1 MVPTF
6 VLGEKVYTCP
16 FQALETK
23 PQKFGDVDRIPE
35 KINRKGWKYNSGLM
49 TFHPVIFIRDLAT
62 SLYPVFTS
70 CENLSAEY
78 RISGRNMIGRIVP
91 FAEPVYKTRISL
103 SGDLEGKLSFGY
115 DLKEGFP
122 ILKQEHF

>member
-49 TFHPVIFIRDLAT
+49 TFHPVIFTRDLAT

-70 CENLSAEY
+70 WENLSAEY
-78 RISGRNMIGRIVP
+78 RISGRNMIGRIVCRTC
-91 FAEPVYKTRISL
+91 F
-103 SGDLEGKLSFGY
+103 
-115 DLKEGFP
+115 
-122 ILKQEHF
+122 